1 MIPSVPWPPGLA
13 TTFVE
18 TSKYGRSVG
27 WFHGSW
33 ENLVLE
39 VCSKEIKLTNKQK
52 NKKDEDKTQ
61 NAEAVAV
68 NNEPKKKS
76 KRIPFDKKKSKPL
89 VRILRIHSSYQSKH
103 PASSLKERMSPT
115 MTSKKHVTFWT
126 TTLEDTQANKSK
138 IAILDFG
145 FISLLVFKGRSPESD
160 MLLGRCRSNSEVTV
174 R

>member
-1 MIPSVPWPPGLA
+1 M
-13 TTFVE
+13 
-18 TSKYGRSVG
+18 
-27 WFHGSW
+27 
-33 ENLVLE
+33 E

-89 VRILRIHSSYQSKH
+89 VSILRTHSSYQSKH

-138 IAILDFG
+138 IAI
-145 FISLLVFKGRSPESD
+145 
-160 MLLGRCRSNSEVTV
+160 CEVTK
-174 R
+174 

>member
-76 KRIPFDKKKSKPL
+76 KRIPFDKKN
-89 VRILRIHSSYQSKH
+89 QSH
-103 PASSLKERMSPT
+103 
-115 MTSKKHVTFWT
+115 
-126 TTLEDTQANKSK
+126 
-138 IAILDFG
+138 
-145 FISLLVFKGRSPESD
+145 
-160 MLLGRCRSNSEVTV
+160 
-174 R
+174 